1 MTLLRLASAGDVLHN
16 LRSNG
21 KFTRF
26 PEREPRSFPLILKPS
41 TLNSHQLISM
51 GTLVE
56 RSKGAISARALKGVP
71 N

>member
-1 MTLLRLASAGDVLHN
+1 MTLLRPEFAGDVLHN
-16 LRSNG
+16 LRNSG

-26 PEREPRSFPLILKPS
+26 PEREPRSFPLILKVS
-41 TLNSHQLISM
+41 TLNSHQLIST

-56 RSKGAISARALKGVP
+56 RSKGAVPAQALRGVP

>member
-1 MTLLRLASAGDVLHN
+1 MTLLRQESAGDVLHN
-16 LRSNG
+16 LLNRG

-26 PEREPRSFPLILKPS
+26 PEPEPRSFPLILKLS
-41 TLNSHQLISM
+41 TLNSYQLIST

>member
-1 MTLLRLASAGDVLHN
+1 MTSLKLEFAGDVLHN
-16 LRSNG
+16 LRNGG

-26 PEREPRSFPLILKPS
+26 PEREPRSFPLILKVS
-41 TLNSHQLISM
+41 TLNSHQLIST

-56 RSKGAISARALKGVP
+56 RSKGAVPAQALRGVP

>member
-1 MTLLRLASAGDVLHN
+1 MISSRLEFDGDVLHN
-16 LRSNG
+16 LRSSG

-26 PEREPRSFPLILKPS
+26 PEREPRSFPLILKVS
-41 TLNSHQLISM
+41 TLNSHQLIST

-56 RSKGAISARALKGVP
+56 RSKGAGPAQALRGVP